1 VSPRGGGREKDEI
14 NGYIR
19 LSRLRY
25 PPRTLRV
32 SEPRQLAGEGGR
44 EGGSSREGESDGGR
58 ERARQREREIES
70 ERIRNN
76 APKEQAAHSEMGC
89 FDRRCRCCEAL
100 DLSYV

>member
-44 EGGSSREGESDGGR
+44 EGGSSREEESDGGR
-58 ERARQREREIES
+58 ERESAPEGKRKRE
-70 ERIRNN
+70 
-76 APKEQAAHSEMGC
+76 
-89 FDRRCRCCEAL
+89 
-100 DLSYV
+100 

>member
-25 PPRTLRV
+25 PLRTLGV

-58 ERARQREREIES
+58 ERESAPEGKRKRE
-70 ERIRNN
+70 
-76 APKEQAAHSEMGC
+76 
-89 FDRRCRCCEAL
+89 
-100 DLSYV
+100 

>member
-58 ERARQREREIES
+58 ERARQREEKERVKGS
-70 ERIRNN
+70 ETMLARNKRHI
-76 APKEQAAHSEMGC
+76 PKWVVLIADAA
-89 FDRRCRCCEAL
+89 AVKL
-100 DLSYV
+100 